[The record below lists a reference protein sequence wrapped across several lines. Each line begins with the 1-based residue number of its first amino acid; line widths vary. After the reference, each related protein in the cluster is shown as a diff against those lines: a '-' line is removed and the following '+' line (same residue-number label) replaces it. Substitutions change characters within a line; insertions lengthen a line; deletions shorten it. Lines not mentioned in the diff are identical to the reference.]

1 MLLTEA
7 NLNRLNKARSRA
19 DSDKSSRVFAYTVGG
34 VQCCLAGVG
43 EGDDLLTFPMNYL
56 VESALVS
63 PHWVRFATEAER
75 SDDSTRW
82 WRPLEF
88 QPTAV
93 IFASGAIAAP
103 EDAIGLEGLS
113 VTVVQHGRKRKL
125 EEIES

>member
-56 VESALVS
+56 VGSALVS
-63 PHWVRFATEAER
+63 QHWVRFATEAEL

-93 IFASGAIAAP
+93 IFASGAIAA
-103 EDAIGLEGLS
+103 AGVWTGRASLS
-113 VTVVQHGRKRKL
+113 
-125 EEIES
+125 

>member
-7 NLNRLNKARSRA
+7 NLNRLNTARFRA
-19 DSDKSSRVFAYTVGG
+19 DTDRISRVFAYTAGG

-56 VESALVS
+56 VGSALEAS
-63 PHWVRFATEAER
+63 QHWVRFATEAEL

-93 IFASGAIAAP
+93 IFASGVIAAAG
-103 EDAIGLEGLS
+103 DAIGLDGS
-113 VTVVQHGRKRKL
+113 RVTVVASASQG
-125 EEIES
+125 